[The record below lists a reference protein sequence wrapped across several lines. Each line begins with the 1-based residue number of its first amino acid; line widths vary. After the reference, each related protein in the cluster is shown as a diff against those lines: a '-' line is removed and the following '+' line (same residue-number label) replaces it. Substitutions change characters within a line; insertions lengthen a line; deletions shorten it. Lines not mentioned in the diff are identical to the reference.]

1 MLGDKE
7 RRKELG
13 DFLKTRRSRLSPQD
27 FGLPIGPRRK
37 TKGLRREEVAQL
49 AGIGITWYT
58 WLEQGRD
65 IQVSSDVLES
75 LSRVFRLKEEE
86 KEHLFLLANQPFISK
101 AGKPL
106 VKSVNSAVNQLL
118 RQLEFCPTYVT
129 DEKLNIVNWNKA
141 ASAVFGDFSKM
152 DVRDV
157 NAVWRCFTSKEYR
170 ELFLNWE
177 DHAQRLIA
185 QFRLAYTRF
194 IGDEWFK
201 EMIQELT
208 ERSQEFRTWWPKH
221 EVFGTPFGKKTIVH
235 PLVGEMVMD
244 HITLQVYDAPELK
257 LTIYQPS
264 QEGETEQKIK
274 RLLNGK
280 TREAEGKSTLSF

>member
-13 DFLKTRRSRLSPQD
+13 GFLKTRRARLSPQD
-27 FGLPIGPRRK
+27 VGLPIGPRRK
-37 TKGLRREEVAQL
+37 IKGLRREEVAQL

-65 IQVSSDVLES
+65 IQVSSEVLES
-75 LSRVFRLKEEE
+75 ISRVFRLNEEE
-86 KEHLFLLANQPFISK
+86 KEHLFLLANQPLFSK

-106 VKSVNSAVNQLL
+106 VDSVNSAVENLL
-118 RQLEFCPTYVT
+118 SQLEFCPTYVT

-141 ASAVFGDFSKM
+141 AAVVFGDFNKM
-152 DVRDV
+152 DNKDR
-157 NAVWRCFTSKEYR
+157 NAVYRCFISKEYR
-170 ELFLNWE
+170 ALFLNWE

-185 QFRLAYTRF
+185 QFRLVYTRF

-201 EMIQELT
+201 DMIEELT
-208 ERSQEFRTWWPKH
+208 EKSAEFRAWWPKH
-221 EVFGTPFGKKTIVH
+221 EVLGNPFGKKTIVH
-235 PLVGEMVMD
+235 PLVGEMVMN

-257 LTIYQPS
+257 LTIYQPC
-264 QEGETEQKIK
+264 QERETEQKLK
-274 RLLNGK
+274 RLLNG
-280 TREAEGKSTLSF
+280 